1 MYVTEAM
8 IQSMEEMMRNAAD
21 MEKHIKAMMETEA
34 RMHGLELDSRHNARD
49 MWGQLNEH
57 MANHA
62 PAAPAD
68 PMMHTH
74 DDGMQHSLPGGDMPH
89 THDDDGA
96 PSSVEP
102 PAPAPMTQ
110 EMSEAEQVALER
122 GTATEPG
129 HEEPKT

>member
-8 IQSMEEMMRNAAD
+8 IASMEDMMRNAGD

-57 MANHA
+57 MASHA

-68 PMMHTH
+68 PNMHMH
-74 DDGMQHSLPGGDMPH
+74 EDGMEHSHEGGDMPH
-89 THDDDGA
+89 THDDGA

-102 PAPAPMTQ
+102 SGAPMPSPADTQ
-110 EMSEAEQVALER
+110 EHMAQSNEEQ
-122 GTATEPG
+122 
-129 HEEPKT
+129 KS